1 MKELTPTIVNKLIRR
16 IEVHNPEKKHAR
28 KAVKVDI
35 YFTAVGLV
43 SLPDE
48 QEIRQITD
56 SIRTSPHN
64 LANDFPHKR
73 IGTYPHSGWYSIFSK
88 ALKIIGDA

>member
-1 MKELTPTIVNKLIRR
+1 MYKSV
-16 IEVHNPEKKHAR
+16 
-28 KAVKVDI
+28 KADI
-35 YFTAVGLV
+35 YFTSVNLV
-43 SLPDE
+43 NLPDE

-73 IGTYPHSGWYSIFSK
+73 IGTYRIAGGTPFLVK
-88 ALKIIGDA
+88 P